1 MECSQ
6 NPIGFKRLVFAV
18 AQDCKKWQ
26 KIILKYHKYLGEFF
40 QKKYV
45 CTRTRTHIV
54 LIALKFA

>member
-1 MECSQ
+1 MVCR
-6 NPIGFKRLVFAV
+6 KRENINSTFVFAI
-18 AQDCKKWQ
+18 AKDCKKWQ